1 MIDVALVS
9 VVNELNEFLRMK
21 FRMKN
26 DRAVITNIVA
36 QDGSMAIKEE
46 NKILVSLINIEEEKK
61 VPPRQQFPAGS
72 TNKPVYLNLYVLFSA
87 AFNPTLNIEALKFI
101 SAVVAFFQSKPV
113 FDGQNTPALDSGIE
127 KLIFEI
133 QNLSLHEQSNLW
145 ASVGA
150 KCMPAI
156 LYRVRLVAISE
167 AVMKYEATEITGPD
181 RDMSN
186 PG

>member
-1 MIDVALVS
+1 MIDAALVA
-9 VVNELNEFLRMK
+9 VTTELNEFLRMK

-26 DRAVITNIVA
+26 DRAVITNVVA
-36 QDGSMAIKEE
+36 QDGTMAIKEE

-61 VPPRQQFPAGS
+61 VPPRQPPVLSG
-72 TNKPVYLNLYVLFSA
+72 NKPVYLNLYVLFSA
-87 AFNPTLNIEALKFI
+87 AFNPSLNIEALKFI

-113 FDGQNTPALDSGIE
+113 FDSQNTQDLDTGIE

-156 LYRVRLVAISE
+156 LYRVRLVAITE
-167 AVMKYEATEITGPD
+167 AMMKYEIPEVGGLD
-181 RDMSN
+181 RDMSQ